1 MKEESMNTK
10 PAPPPKGLGP
20 AGRRLWQRIAR
31 QWADDEL
38 TPDARELSLLEMAA
52 EESDLLALMAAEL
65 AQVAAENGGS
75 LTVRGSQGQPVTH
88 GHVASC
94 RQSRA
99 LIAQPV
105 GHLGFD
111 DAAGSVSSSGGSGVT
126 AAEAGRR
133 GAMMRHHGNPYGL
146 TDGA

>member
-1 MKEESMNTK
+1 MSTK
-10 PAPPPKGLGP
+10 PATAPKGLGS
-20 AGRRLWQRIAR
+20 AGLRLWRRIAR
-31 QWADDEL
+31 QWAADDL

-52 EESDLLALMAAEL
+52 EEADLLALMAAEL
-65 AQVAAENGGS
+65 AEVAERGG

-99 LIAQPV
+99 LIAQLI
-105 GHLGFD
+105 GKLGFD
-111 DAAGSVSSSGGSGVT
+111 AMADAATGSGSGFT

-133 GAMMRHHGNPYGL
+133 GAMMRHHGNASGL
-146 TDGA
+146 TGGA

>member
-1 MKEESMNTK
+1 MSTK
-10 PAPPPKGLGP
+10 PAIAPNGLGP
-20 AGRRLWQRIAR
+20 AGRRLWRRIAR

-38 TPDARELSLLEMAA
+38 TPDARELSLLVMAA
-52 EESDLLALMAAEL
+52 EEADLLALMAAEL
-65 AQVAAENGGS
+65 AQVAAAHDGS

-99 LIAQPV
+99 LIAQLL
-105 GHLGFD
+105 GKLGFD
-111 DAAGSVSSSGGSGVT
+111 AGADATATSSSGIT

-133 GAMMRHHGNPYGL
+133 GAMMRHHGDATGL
-146 TDGA
+146 GGA